1 MPHDHAHHDHARHHG
16 HSHGHGHHHGHSHAA
31 PNRWSSRFALSVA
44 LNLGFVVVEGVYGVL
59 ANSAALLA
67 DAGHNLSDV
76 LSLLLAW
83 GAAWLA
89 ARRPTARRTYGL
101 RRSSILAALLNAAI
115 LFIAVGAIAIEA
127 LSRFHAP
134 EAIATTEVMA
144 VAAIGIFVNLGTAF
158 LFQHH
163 QGDLNVR
170 GAYLHMLADAGV
182 SVGVV
187 IAAFLVQRTGW
198 LWIDP
203 VASLAIVV
211 VIVVGTWGLLRDSV
225 AMALDAVPPGIDEG
239 AVRRY
244 LADLPGVAQVHD
256 LHIWALST
264 TETALTAHLVRP
276 QAALDDAF
284 LEAAA
289 HELRQRFAINHV
301 TLQIECGDKMHP
313 CPLH

>member
-1 MPHDHAHHDHARHHG
+1 MPHDAHDDGHHG
-16 HSHGHGHHHGHSHAA
+16 HTHSHDHGA
-31 PNRWSSRFALSVA
+31 PPTSWSTRFALSVV
-44 LNLGFVVVEGVYGVL
+44 LNLGFVVVEAVYGVL
-59 ANSAALLA
+59 ANSSALLA

-83 GAAWLA
+83 GASWLA
-89 ARRPTARRTYGL
+89 TRRPTARRTYGL

-115 LFIAVGAIAIEA
+115 LFVAIGAIAIDA
-127 LSRFHAP
+127 LGRFHTP
-134 EAIATTEVMA
+134 EPIATTEVMA

-163 QGDLNVR
+163 HGDLNVR
-170 GAYLHMLADAGV
+170 GAFLHMLADAGV
-182 SVGVV
+182 SLGVV
-187 IAAFLVQRTGW
+187 IAAFLVQRTGYV
-198 LWIDP
+198 WIDAA
-203 VASLAIVV
+203 ASLAIVI
-211 VIVVGTWGLLRDSV
+211 VIAIGTWGLLRDSV
-225 AMALDAVPPGIDEG
+225 SMALDAVPPGIDEG

-276 QAALDDAF
+276 AATLDDAF
-284 LEAAA
+284 LDKAA
-289 HELRQRFAINHV
+289 HELKRRFTIHHV
-301 TLQIECGDKMHP
+301 TLQIECGDAMHP